1 MESITTLAERER
13 EAVRPTKTSYGQMLR
28 ISVAMTIVLTILV
41 GGIYPF
47 FMTGAAQ
54 VLFHDQAN
62 GSLIKGPNGQVVGSS
77 LIGQNFTKPR
87 YFHPRASAA
96 GAGYDASSSAG
107 TNLGPTSATLLKN
120 TIALAAKIRKE
131 DGLPPNYPLPSD
143 AVSTSASGLDPNVSP
158 AYAALQVPRVA
169 RVRGLSQ
176 AQVQALVQK
185 YTSGRDL
192 GVLGDPRVNVL
203 QLNIALDEVK
213 K

>member
-1 MESITTLAERER
+1 MESVTTLAERESGI
-13 EAVRPTKTSYGQMLR
+13 VRPTKTSYSQMLR

-41 GGIYPF
+41 GVIYPF

-62 GSLIKGPNGQVVGSS
+62 GSLIKGPNGQIVGSS
-77 LIGQNFTKPR
+77 LIGQNFTKPQ
-87 YFHPRASAA
+87 YFHPRLSAA
-96 GAGYDASSSAG
+96 GTGYDASNSAG

-120 TIALAAKIRKE
+120 TVAQANAIRKE
-131 DGLPPNYPLPSD
+131 DGLPPNYVLPSD
-143 AVSTSASGLDPNVSP
+143 AVSTSASGLDPDISP
-158 AYAALQVPRVA
+158 AYAALQVARVA

-176 AQVQALVQK
+176 AQVQSLVQQ

-203 QLNIALDEVK
+203 ELNLALDRLK